1 MKLFITGGCGFIGSN
16 FIRYIL
22 KEYPNYEIINLDA
35 LTYAGNLENLR
46 DIEKSPRY
54 RFVHGRIEDTTTVK
68 SLMEGMDGVVHF
80 AAESHVD
87 RSIIDAQPF
96 LKTNIL
102 GTHLL
107 FEIAKEY
114 GIKRFIHISTDEV
127 YGTLSESGKFTEE
140 SPLKP
145 NSPYSASKASA
156 DLLARAYYETH
167 GFPVIIVRPS
177 NNYGPYQFP
186 EKFIPLMITNIL
198 WGKPIPIYGEG
209 ANVRDWLYVE
219 DNCRAIDTI
228 LHKGK
233 SGEIYNVGGDGETK
247 NIALAREVLNIMG
260 KDESY
265 ITFVKDRPGH
275 DFRYALDNAKI
286 ASELGWRP
294 LVKIKEGFEKTIQW
308 YQENEWWWKPLK
320 ERLSSESKGFWG
332 R

>member
-22 KEYPNYEIINLDA
+22 KEYPDCEIINLDA

-107 FEIAKEY
+107 LEIAKEY

-294 LVKIKEGFEKTIQW
+294 LVKIKEGLEKTIQW

-320 ERLSSESKGFWG
+320 ERLPSESKGFWG

>member
-294 LVKIKEGFEKTIQW
+294 LVKIKERLEKTIQW

>member
-35 LTYAGNLENLR
+35 LTYAGNFENLR

-294 LVKIKEGFEKTIQW
+294 LVKIKEGLEKTIQW